1 MDIGLGFFSK
11 GLDLEAELELQTL
24 EGTYSTFVCACATIG
39 SELLGATIEEL
50 VERLVGLLSN
60 PSFTYFCFLSK

>member
-24 EGTYSTFVCACATIG
+24 EGTYSTFVCACAT
-39 SELLGATIEEL
+39 A
-50 VERLVGLLSN
+50 
-60 PSFTYFCFLSK
+60 